1 MIWYIASHILGQ
13 GEPGIPHIFPDV
25 VLLVVYEIPSLH
37 KMFSKVLNNGS
48 GQTNGNVG
56 PTHSGT
62 VLPVELVVLPVGD
75 ILEVHDSAIVSSEP
89 CRIAQPHVLPSVVV
103 ILSREHNI
111 VKI

>member
-1 MIWYIASHILGQ
+1 LIRYIASHILGQ

-37 KMFSKVLNNGS
+37 EMFSKVLNNGA
-48 GQTNGNVG
+48 GQADGNIR

-75 ILEVHDSAIVSSEP
+75 VLEVHDSMMVSLNL
-89 CRIAQPHVLPSVVV
+89 Q
-103 ILSREHNI
+103 
-111 VKI
+111 